1 VYSGDKNVS
10 VMGRRFRPALGE
22 ADGRPRPFLRR
33 SLSYYKRE
41 KFGQKSPFP
50 DIQEYKLIF
59 RSLCFLQAVVVTS
72 LIVAYLGHPPDNWV
86 DIGLFGLALAA
97 WPFTGLSVLPTF
109 IRRLTMRSSIEGDKD
124 KALIR
129 EGLLAAKEGLLRDF
143 ARLVQVAGFERRA
156 MERGEPWA
164 TCDDARW
171 TVVDARRAF
180 QRGAAAF
187 EKLPKTEQEEIWQLF
202 AAADPDNDGEVE
214 EREMAE
220 LFGFAMGRGSRALAG
235 YGAAV
240 PGQGIIRLVDF
251 DGRRAVTWPK
261 FQETSRDLGRQLGG
275 ARGPRG

>member
-1 VYSGDKNVS
+1 
-10 VMGRRFRPALGE
+10 
-22 ADGRPRPFLRR
+22 
-33 SLSYYKRE
+33 
-41 KFGQKSPFP
+41 
-50 DIQEYKLIF
+50 
-59 RSLCFLQAVVVTS
+59 
-72 LIVAYLGHPPDNWV
+72 
-86 DIGLFGLALAA
+86 
-97 WPFTGLSVLPTF
+97 
-109 IRRLTMRSSIEGDKD
+109 MRSSIEGDKD

-261 FQETSRDLGRQLGG
+261 FQAAILAASSEEPEALEGDLGRFYDQLSGDGG
-275 ARGPRG
+275 DMTVFALADGLQNLRIGLTSDDLSNLLYSRFDTSKPTLSRKEFTEWVLPYARFGEQAAA